1 MADDT
6 RDARTDL
13 NAPVFLA
20 WGIPMEAR
28 DGDFDD
34 ATLWFTAGA
43 SLLVWTAV
51 ALLLTLA

>member
-13 NAPVFLA
+13 RAPVFLA
-20 WGIPMEAR
+20 WGMPMETR
-28 DGDFDD
+28 EVDFDD
-34 ATLWFTAGA
+34 SALWFTAGA
-43 SLLVWTAV
+43 SLLAWTAV